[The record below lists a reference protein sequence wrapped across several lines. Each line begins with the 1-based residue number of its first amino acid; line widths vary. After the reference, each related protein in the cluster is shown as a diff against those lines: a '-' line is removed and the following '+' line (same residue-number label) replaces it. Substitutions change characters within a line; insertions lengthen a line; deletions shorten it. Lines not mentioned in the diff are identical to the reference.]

1 MKEDLYSSS
10 VQNDIDNSLRPR
22 TFDDFIGQKKT
33 LENLRIFIHAARQRN
48 EPLDHLLLYGPPGLG
63 KTTIAHIISNEM
75 GGALKTT
82 SGPVME
88 KKADLAA
95 IMTGLNPGD
104 VLFIDEIH
112 RMNRSVEECLYPAL
126 EDNVIDIILGEGPH
140 ANNIRLQLNPFTLVG
155 ATTRAGLLT
164 TPLRDRFG
172 IISRLEFYE
181 LKEMVQIIMRNSLL
195 LKIDLAEEAAREIA
209 RRSRGT
215 PRIANTLL
223 RRVRDIAQ
231 VGRIKSIDH
240 EAACAALMQLD
251 IDENGL
257 DYMTRLLLQTILD
270 KFEGGPVGLNT
281 LAIALGEEPD
291 TIEDVYEPYL
301 IKQGYLKR
309 TSRGRMTTLKSVK
322 ILQKK

>member
-1 MKEDLYSSS
+1 MKEELFSTFSKDA
-10 VQNDIDNSLRPR
+10 DNPLRPK
-22 TFDDFIGQKKT
+22 TFNDFIGQKKT
-33 LENLRIFIHAARQRN
+33 LDNLRIFIHAARERQ

-63 KTTIAHIISNEM
+63 KTTIAHIIANEM
-75 GGALKTT
+75 GGSLKIS

-95 IMTGLNPGD
+95 IMTSLNPGD

-172 IISRLEFYE
+172 IVSRLEFYDLE
-181 LKEMVQIIMRNSLL
+181 EMIQIIQRNAALL
-195 LKIDLAEEAAREIA
+195 QIDITRDAAEEIG

-231 VGRIKSIDH
+231 VNKVTVIDCSV
-240 EAACAALMQLD
+240 ACESLAQLD

-257 DYMTRLLLQTILD
+257 DHMTKLLLRTVLN
-270 KFEGGPVGLNT
+270 KFEGGPVGLST

-301 IKQGYLKR
+301 IKEGYLMR
-309 TSRGRMTTLKSVK
+309 TARGRVTTLKTVQ
-322 ILQKK
+322 IFKK